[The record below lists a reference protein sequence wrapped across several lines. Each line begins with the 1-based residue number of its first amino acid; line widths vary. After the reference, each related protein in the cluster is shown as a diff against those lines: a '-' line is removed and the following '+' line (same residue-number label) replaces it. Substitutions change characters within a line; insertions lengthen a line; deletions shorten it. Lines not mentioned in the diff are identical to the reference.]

1 MKIRRSRYLYI
12 LLAIT
17 ALLVGVLYFIAVPV
31 ADDYWFM
38 TPRGKAVNF
47 ADTFALIRDR
57 LATDQMRLPNQLLPL
72 LLNHMARWL
81 QALLVALLTLLTLI
95 GGVRLASRGDAPTR
109 GYVWAALFM
118 LCLPWYDYLLALS
131 YMLNYVLTSC
141 LILWTIWIFCRR
153 LEEPMGGA
161 ASGAV
166 IFLALLA
173 GWSHE
178 AFSVP
183 LFGGLLLWMLMESR
197 HASRMRFY
205 TRGRRR
211 SLDEPF
217 AVRVGML
224 VAIAAGILIIAFS
237 PSIWSRASEGAG
249 LIASMPLW
257 EFAMQLGPSL
267 LLLFVMLIM
276 VAIRAIGRD
285 ISRETLALAAMSLA
299 AETIA
304 LLFYS
309 GPRTTWAAE
318 LFAIT
323 AIAQTS
329 PEIKGVRSSAAA
341 AAVCWA
347 VVIGNLVAA
356 IISQRQLSAETRE
369 VISRYEAS
377 PGGTIFYDI
386 TTPKADLSLFKTTV
400 RNLSESTPRRFIES
414 YYGKPLTILPERLES
429 FKPDESLRSGT
440 TDYPLYIYNGLIVSD
455 KYPDRERLVLMM
467 QESGGRWV
475 ESRYR
480 VDPFTAGDGAK
491 LWLLTPHLATLQ
503 ATATLSD
510 GNIRAAK
517 LQKRR

>member
-1 MKIRRSRYLYI
+1 MTIQIYKSKQLYDPLLHFMVIRYLHDYRKNPLYLHLRICILDLSAMKIRRSRYLYI

-211 SLDEPF
+211 SLDDP
-217 AVRVGML
+217 
-224 VAIAAGILIIAFS
+224 S
-237 PSIWSRASEGAG
+237 PSGWGC
-249 LIASMPLW
+249 LW
-257 EFAMQLGPSL
+257 P
-267 LLLFVMLIM
+267 
-276 VAIRAIGRD
+276 
-285 ISRETLALAAMSLA
+285 
-299 AETIA
+299 
-304 LLFYS
+304 
-309 GPRTTWAAE
+309 
-318 LFAIT
+318 
-323 AIAQTS
+323 
-329 PEIKGVRSSAAA
+329 
-341 AAVCWA
+341 
-347 VVIGNLVAA
+347 
-356 IISQRQLSAETRE
+356 
-369 VISRYEAS
+369 
-377 PGGTIFYDI
+377 
-386 TTPKADLSLFKTTV
+386 
-400 RNLSESTPRRFIES
+400 
-414 YYGKPLTILPERLES
+414 
-429 FKPDESLRSGT
+429 
-440 TDYPLYIYNGLIVSD
+440 
-455 KYPDRERLVLMM
+455 
-467 QESGGRWV
+467 
-475 ESRYR
+475 
-480 VDPFTAGDGAK
+480 
-491 LWLLTPHLATLQ
+491 
-503 ATATLSD
+503 
-510 GNIRAAK
+510 
-517 LQKRR
+517 

>member
-329 PEIKGVRSSAAA
+329 PEIKGVRSFAAA

-347 VVIGNLVAA
+347 VVIA
-356 IISQRQLSAETRE
+356 
-369 VISRYEAS
+369 
-377 PGGTIFYDI
+377 
-386 TTPKADLSLFKTTV
+386 TPKADLSLFKTTV

-480 VDPFTAGDGAK
+480 VDPFTAGDGAE